1 MRIRNKIIFAPF
13 LVMAVCAAQNKLPP
27 LPAPLGVPAPGP
39 SNNAPYAPQPI
50 LPGGIVVT
58 LYPPGSAFLKMDRVR
73 EAEQYNMSASVP
85 GRINSIVNIH
95 NPSIEVHTVDRSLNT
110 GAAVILVPGGGH
122 NTLNVGSEGAD
133 FVPFFYNYGVNT
145 IILRNRLRRDGYNP
159 RTDEVY
165 DAQQAIRLVRAHSKE
180 WNLDPN
186 KIGIMGFSAG
196 AELATAAAVLY
207 DDFDKQNSSPGD
219 PLAGISSRPD
229 FVGVIYPGPTP
240 FARNRVA
247 PPIPR
252 NVPPSFIASAGS
264 DDQIHAIWADEYF
277 AAMLA
282 LRVPNLEMHIYANG
296 RHPGDLLRDGSHMTG
311 GLTDRNGIPFGTWQF
326 RFIDWFHDLGFLAPP
341 GVETKAAKD
350 IAYYLSQPVTVSV
363 EPPAGVTLLLAAAGE
378 GSQVYTCSDGHWT
391 LKAPDARLLDEHG
404 QVIGTHSA
412 GPTWR
417 LTDGSEVKG
426 KVIAIRPASDG
437 SSVPSVLLEGVPG
450 SGTGKLTNVAFI
462 ERTDTH
468 GGSADKKPCVSGEA
482 RIPYTA
488 NYSFYTK

>member
-1 MRIRNKIIFAPF
+1 
-13 LVMAVCAAQNKLPP
+13 
-27 LPAPLGVPAPGP
+27 
-39 SNNAPYAPQPI
+39 
-50 LPGGIVVT
+50 
-58 LYPPGSAFLKMDRVR
+58 
-73 EAEQYNMSASVP
+73 
-85 GRINSIVNIH
+85 
-95 NPSIEVHTVDRSLNT
+95 
-110 GAAVILVPGGGH
+110 
-122 NTLNVGSEGAD
+122 
-133 FVPFFYNYGVNT
+133 
-145 IILRNRLRRDGYNP
+145 LRRDGYNP

-165 DAQQAIRLVRAHSKE
+165 DAQQAIRMVRAHAKD

-207 DDFDKQNSSPGD
+207 DEFDKQNSGPGD

-282 LRVPNLEMHIYANG
+282 RRVPNLEMHIYANG
-296 RHPGDLLRDGSHMTG
+296 RHPGDVLRDGSHMTG
-311 GLTDRNGIPFGTWQF
+311 GLTDRKGIPFGTWQF
-326 RFIDWFHDLGFLAPP
+326 RFIDWFHDLGFLEPP

-350 IAYYLSQPVTVSV
+350 IAFYLSQPVTVSV
-363 EPPAGVTLLLAAAGE
+363 EPPAGVTLQLAAAGE

-391 LKAPDARLLDEHG
+391 LKAPDAKLLDEHG
-404 QVIGTHSA
+404 QVIGTHFA

-426 KVIAIRPASDG
+426 KVIASRPASG
-437 SSVPSVLLEGVPG
+437 GASVPSLLLQAVPG
-450 SGTGKLTNVAFI
+450 SGTGKLANVTYI
-462 ERTDTH
+462 GRTETH
-468 GGSADKKPCVSGEA
+468 GGAADTKPCASGEA
-482 RIPYTA
+482 RVPYTA
-488 NYSFYTK
+488 NYSFYRAK